1 MKTVYRLSTTVKL
14 KRMARVFFCLSLAL
28 LVALGGLSIYTI
40 GVVSERR
47 EMEEALSRKSVE
59 LSRMEQDA
67 AAKQNQWEEQLS
79 AVQGQ
84 LDDATTEKSQLNDAV
99 QSQSQ
104 EISKLL
110 DGKTT
115 KTTASQATETK
126 PTVSKT
132 TATKPTNKT
141 TVKKPT
147 GKKMVALTFDDGPGR
162 YTEKLLDALKERNAK
177 ATFFVLG
184 QLVDRY
190 PDLIKRMDAEGHV
203 VGSHSYDHP
212 NLTKL
217 TYAQIKSNMDKTAKK
232 INKLIGH
239 DPEVI
244 RCPGGSSNDTV
255 KKYAKNAG
263 VPIIY
268 WDVDTLDWK
277 SRNTKKILEEAF
289 DAETGIED
297 GDIVLMHDIYDTTV
311 DAAIEM
317 MDRLIAEGYTLVTV
331 PELLEAYEG
340 TIVAGKV
347 Y

>member
-1 MKTVYRLSTTVKL
+1 MTRTIYRLSKTVKF
-14 KRMARVFFCLSLAL
+14 KRIMVVSLCLSLVL
-28 LVALGGLSIYTI
+28 LLALGGLSIYTI

-84 LDDATTEKSQLNDAV
+84 LDDATTEQSRLDATI

-110 DGKTT
+110 GGKTS
-115 KTTASQATETK
+115 KTTAS
-126 PTVSKT
+126 KT
-132 TATKPTNKT
+132 TKKT

-217 TYAQIKSNMDKTAKK
+217 TYAQIKKNMDKAAKK

-268 WDVDTLDWK
+268 WNVDTLDWK
-277 SRNTKKILEEAF
+277 SRNTQKILEEAF
-289 DAETGIED
+289 DVETGIED